1 MIFRRDAAVLSLSKD
16 GSCAKPS
23 FDRLRTAAV
32 FIALFAIAA
41 GPPSKPS
48 PSQNRVIEARVLL
61 SKGNIDGAAQSL
73 EAALALDPKN
83 TDALLYAGN
92 MVRDRYGLLA
102 ALPWYDRLLAI
113 RPDHRDATF
122 EKAATL
128 GDAGRS
134 TEMLAVSRQLLGLSK
149 HNAQAL
155 YLQAVLAARA
165 GKWDLSRTIFD
176 RADDRLDGIAGT
188 ALLRALQML
197 QAGANDRAIAQLRPV
212 LSALPCNIKVRRLLG
227 LALWRSGSGGDAIDV
242 LQPLA
247 ARGDSYA
254 LYITGRAWEAQGN
267 RAAAAE
273 ALDRAARA
281 GSGDL
286 DAAMLAALDKFL
298 TTNPANASAQRA
310 AADRAL
316 SRGEWEAAAA
326 IYASLATRLGNRDPL
341 RLVNAG
347 WAEIGREQP
356 EAAVEFGKR
365 AYVLAPM
372 NPLATA
378 SYGAF
383 LVRAGKAADAV
394 PLLEKAVAMVP
405 GDARL
410 TQELAAV
417 RARLAP

>member
-1 MIFRRDAAVLSLSKD
+1 MR
-16 GSCAKPS
+16 KPC
-23 FDRLRTAAV
+23 FDKLRTAAV
-32 FIALFAIAA
+32 FAVLAMIGVAAFASA
-41 GPPSKPS
+41 PPSKPS
-48 PSQNRVIEARVLL
+48 PSQDRVIAARILL
-61 SKGNIDGAAQSL
+61 SKGNIDGATRLL

-102 ALPWYDRLLAI
+102 ALPWYDRLLVI
-113 RPDHRDATF
+113 QPDHRDATF

-134 TEMLAVSRQLLGLSK
+134 VEMLAESRKLLGLLK
-149 HNAQAL
+149 YNAQAL
-155 YLQAVLAARA
+155 YLQSVLAARA

-188 ALLRALQML
+188 ALLRAIQMV
-197 QAGANDRAIAQLRPV
+197 QAGANERAIAQLRPV
-212 LSALPCNIKVRRLLG
+212 LGALPGNIKVRRLLG
-227 LALWRSGSGGDAIDV
+227 LALWRSGSTADAVDV

-254 LYITGRAWEAQGN
+254 LFVTGKAWEALGN

-281 GSGDL
+281 GAGDL

-356 EAAVEFGKR
+356 EAAVAFGKR
-365 AYVLAPM
+365 AYTLAPM

-405 GDARL
+405 GDVRL
-410 TQELAAV
+410 TQELAA
-417 RARLAP
+417 ARR

>member
-23 FDRLRTAAV
+23 FDKLRTAAV

-281 GSGDL
+281 GGGDL
-286 DAAMLAALDKFL
+286 NAAMLAALDAFL

-310 AADRAL
+310 AADRAM

-347 WAEIGREQP
+347 WAEIGRAQP
-356 EAAVEFGKR
+356 DAAVEFGRR
-365 AYVLAPM
+365 AYALAPM

-405 GDARL
+405 SDVRL

>member
-1 MIFRRDAAVLSLSKD
+1 MIFRPDPAVLSLSKD
-16 GSCAKPS
+16 GSRAKPS
-23 FDRLRTAAV
+23 FDKLRTAAV

-41 GPPSKPS
+41 APPPKLS
-48 PSQNRVIEARVLL
+48 PSQSRVIEARVFL
-61 SKGNIDGAAQSL
+61 SKGNIDGATRSL

-83 TDALLYAGN
+83 ADALLYAGN

-102 ALPWYDRLLAI
+102 ALPWYDRLLVI
-113 RPDHRDATF
+113 QPDHRDATF

-134 TEMLAVSRQLLGLSK
+134 VEMLAVSRQLLGLSK
-149 HNAQAL
+149 YNAQAL
-155 YLQAVLAARA
+155 YLQSVLAARA

-176 RADDRLDGIAGT
+176 RADDRLDGIAGA
-188 ALLRALQML
+188 ALLRAMQMM

-212 LSALPCNIKVRRLLG
+212 LGALPGNIKVRRLLG
-227 LALWRSGSGGDAIDV
+227 LALWRSGSGADAVDV

-254 LYITGRAWEAQGN
+254 LYVTGKAWEALGK

-281 GSGDL
+281 GAGDL
-286 DAAMLAALDKFL
+286 DAAMLAALDTFL
-298 TTNPANASAQRA
+298 TANPANASAQRA

-356 EAAVEFGKR
+356 EAAVAFGKR
-365 AYVLAPM
+365 AYTLAPM

-383 LVRAGKAADAV
+383 LARAGKAADAV